1 MGSPQDQRFSD
12 DGATRYLIMHYG
24 CGFRIEPPEN
34 PGDGWTAKSL
44 SGNDRLIE
52 AGTAGELESKLRLIL
67 G

>member
-1 MGSPQDQRFSD
+1 MDSPRDQRFSD
-12 DGATRYLIMHYG
+12 DGAMRYLIMRYG

-52 AGTAGELESKLRLIL
+52 AGTACELETKLRLIL

>member
-1 MGSPQDQRFSD
+1 
-12 DGATRYLIMHYG
+12 MHYG

-34 PGDGWTAKSL
+34 PGDDWTAKSL

-52 AGTAGELESKLRLIL
+52 AGTACELETKLRLIL